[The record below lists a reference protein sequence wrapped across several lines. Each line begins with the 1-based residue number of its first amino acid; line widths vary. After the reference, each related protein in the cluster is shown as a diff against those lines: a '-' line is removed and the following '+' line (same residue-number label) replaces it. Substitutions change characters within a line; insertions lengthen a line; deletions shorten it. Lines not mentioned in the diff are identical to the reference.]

1 MDINMGLS
9 KDQRE
14 TMAKAVLALLADT
27 YALYFKTHAYHW
39 NVTGPR
45 FHDLHA
51 MFETQYTELWAA
63 TDDIAERIRALGV
76 LAPVSYDEMAAAA
89 SIKHDAKT
97 PDANTMLANL
107 VAGHEQVVR
116 TARAALKLAEEHG
129 DEATSDLVA
138 PRITA
143 HEKKPPGCCAP
154 RWADHAAKARRT
166 RPPQRALRGLFL
178 ELMVERRRK
187 RKGPVPRI
195 AVTGPV

>member
-51 MFETQYTELWAA
+51 MFETQYTELWTA

-89 SIKHDAKT
+89 SIKHDART

-143 HEKKPPGCCAP
+143 HEKTA
-154 RWADHAAKARRT
+154 WML
-166 RPPQRALRGLFL
+166 RATLG
-178 ELMVERRRK
+178 
-187 RKGPVPRI
+187 
-195 AVTGPV
+195 